1 MALTN
6 IDGIESMVTDNLTD
20 AIELPQTSNQEVNE
34 EVGSEL
40 KEATTSTFEQDD
52 SMDFLMNK
60 IGLVVQRNGGE

>member
-60 IGLVVQRNGGE
+60 IGLAVQRNGGE